1 MGGITRNLAAYSGWG
16 AQPYDGSGAS
26 LGGGIFVMFGAE
38 LTIMGSSTFSGNS
51 GSLDYY
57 ADWHS
62 EQDTNMGNLGSDL
75 FIMTGAKTT
84 LSPGVGET
92 IRFQGTIDDDS
103 TRQRF
108 VDVPGGDPLFYSN
121 GAGAKIT
128 IGSSGNPGG
137 TVIFQGRT
145 GYAGGTEMN
154 SGTLL
159 LDGNTGSISSGSDL
173 IFTGK
178 SEFQYNNMNSGAGA
192 ARTQTFGTL
201 AFNGGEGTVSS
212 VKGNALSSTLG
223 VGTVTRA
230 AGATG
235 NFAAADGVNGGSNR
249 ILVSGAAGFRSA
261 GLFFNG
267 SSYATVDDGGYVR
280 GLNYGVDAHSMLSG
294 GGTSIGGALTADSN
308 VKLTGVITSQVTAT
322 ITTLSL
328 DSHDVTLGDGQTLT
342 LNGILQS
349 GGTTTISGG
358 HGITYGGVGGETDL
372 VIRTDTEVD
381 FLTIS
386 SSITAPNLTKS
397 GSGVLLLSGSN
408 HITGTTTI
416 NDGVLVAANNTAFGT
431 GSVAVQAGAVLVVG
445 SDITPANP
453 IHLEGGVF
461 LKETAAGDA
470 FELKASSKFEGG
482 RNTTAEIL
490 DGTAGSATSLE
501 NSFSESSAALNDTFR
516 LSDVYSLHGTGTDV
530 FVLQLS
536 AAGVDGNSMLGWL
549 DSHGLWVNAVLGNTG
564 TGNTGFINGAY
575 DGNPVLGHYGVDTAT
590 GSVWAVLNHNSD
602 FAVITVPEPGSCAFI
617 GLVLGAFALGPRG
630 NRADARAAP
639 ASR

>member
-1 MGGITRNLAAYSGWG
+1 LYGDPELPCSAVTAA
-16 AQPYDGSGAS
+16 
-26 LGGGIFVMFGAE
+26 
-38 LTIMGSSTFSGNS
+38 TK
-51 GSLDYY
+51 
-57 ADWHS
+57 
-62 EQDTNMGNLGSDL
+62 DL
-75 FIMTGAKTT
+75 EFPFPTQQVSFDQERI
-84 LSPGVGET
+84 LH
-92 IRFQGTIDDDS
+92 DS
-103 TRQRF
+103 TPQRF
-108 VDVPGGDPLFYSN
+108 VDSPGGDPLFYSN
-121 GAGAKIT
+121 GEGAKIT
-128 IGSSGNPGG
+128 IGSRGNPGG

-178 SEFQYNNMNSGAGA
+178 SEFQYNNMNSSAGA

-249 ILVSGAAGFRSA
+249 ILVGGAAGFRSA

-267 SSYATVDDGGYVR
+267 GSYATVDDGGYLR
-280 GLNYGVDAHSMLSG
+280 GINYGVDVHSMLSN
-294 GGTSIGGALTADSN
+294 GGTSMGGALTADSN
-308 VKLTGVITSQVTAT
+308 VKLAGVITSQVTAT

-342 LNGILQS
+342 LSGILQS
-349 GGTTTISGG
+349 GGSAAISGG
-358 HGITYGGVGGETDL
+358 AGITYGGAGGETDL
-372 VIRTDTEVD
+372 VFRTDTAGD

-408 HITGTTTI
+408 HITGTTAI

-431 GSVAVQAGAVLVVG
+431 GSVAVKAGAILEVN
-445 SDITPANP
+445 SDVTLGNP

-470 FELKASSKFEGG
+470 FELKASSQFEGG
-482 RNTTAEIL
+482 RNTTAEIR

-501 NSFSESSAALNDTFR
+501 NTFSENSAALNDTLR

-536 AAGVDGNSMLGWL
+536 ATGVDGNSLLGWL
-549 DSHGLWVNAVLGNTG
+549 DGHGMWVNAVLGNTG
-564 TGNTGFINGAY
+564 TSNTAFINGAY
-575 DGNPVLGHYGVDTAT
+575 DGNPVLGHYGVDTAS

-602 FAVITVPEPGSCAFI
+602 FTVITVPEPGSSVLI
-617 GLVLGAFALGPRG
+617 GVVLGALALRHRGKPPGPRP
-630 NRADARAAP
+630 AP